1 MIAPQFVHGMRPQG
15 WVEVDAAR
23 LLLVLARFARPAN
36 AATRRF
42 TSLPADPFEL
52 HFASEYYLQKLDFLL
67 RYPAYFVYE
76 LTELH
81 YAGDTSASDGEEVKA
96 TIRRILLDQEP
107 ELQTIPFRK
116 FWRGAYERLDNVEA
130 WWLARRLVYTK
141 FEQRGHAAPPWKH
154 YFLTEEAIAVANK
167 LRSNLKHAAWYA
179 ERIREIH
186 RYMGHLSASD
196 IKARQY
202 RHDRYRQAQI
212 SELIPDLT
220 IEEIRQNF
228 EDVFGESLEVPI
240 GQETNG

>member
-36 AATRRF
+36 AATRRL
-42 TSLPADPFEL
+42 SCLPADPFEL

-81 YAGDTSASDGEEVKA
+81 YAGNESASDGEEVKA
-96 TIRRILLDQEP
+96 TIRRILTDQEP

-141 FEQRGHAAPPWKH
+141 FELRGRAAAWKH
-154 YFLTEEAIAVANK
+154 YFVTKQGVSVASR
-167 LRSNLKHAAWYA
+167 LRTNLEHAAWYA
-179 ERIREIH
+179 NRIDEIY

-196 IKARQY
+196 IKDRQY
-202 RHDRYRQAQI
+202 RHERYRLAQI

-220 IEEIRQNF
+220 VEEIRQNF
-228 EDVFGESLEVPI
+228 QDVFGEPLEVPI
-240 GQETNG
+240 GQETHG

>member
-1 MIAPQFVHGMRPQG
+1 VIAPQFVHGMRPQG

-23 LLLVLARFARPAN
+23 LLLVLDRFARPPD
-36 AATRRF
+36 AATW
-42 TSLPADPFEL
+42 SLSCLPSDPFEL

-81 YAGDTSASDGEEVKA
+81 YAGDESASDAGGVKA
-96 TIRRILLDQEP
+96 TIRRILEDQEP

-116 FWRGAYERLDNVEA
+116 FWRGAYERLDDVEA

-141 FEQRGHAAPPWKH
+141 FELRGQAAPWKH
-154 YFLTEEAIAVANK
+154 YFLTKQGVSVAGR
-167 LRSNLKHAAWYA
+167 LRNNLEHAAWYA
-179 ERIREIH
+179 NRIDEIH

-196 IKARQY
+196 IKTRQY
-202 RHDRYRQAQI
+202 RHERYRLAQI

-220 IEEIRQNF
+220 VEEIKQNF
-228 EDVFGESLEVPI
+228 QDVFGEPLEVPL
-240 GQETNG
+240 GQETHG

>member
-1 MIAPQFVHGMRPQG
+1 MIAPQFVHGTRPQG

-23 LLLVLARFARPAN
+23 LLLILERFGRRPHAN
-36 AATRRF
+36 TRRLPC
-42 TSLPADPFEL
+42 LPAEPFDR

-81 YAGDTSASDGEEVKA
+81 YAGDEAAADAEEIKA
-96 TIRRILLDQEP
+96 TIRRILADDEP

-141 FEQRGHAAPPWKH
+141 FEQRGHAAPWKH
-154 YFLTEEAIAVANK
+154 YFLTEQGIAVANK
-167 LRSNLKHAAWYA
+167 LRVNLDHAAWYA
-179 ERIREIH
+179 ERIGEIH
-186 RYMGHLSASD
+186 RYMGHLSAAD

-202 RHDRYRQAQI
+202 RHDRYRFAQI
-212 SELIPDLT
+212 NELIPDLT
-220 IEEIRQNF
+220 VGEIRQNF
-228 EDVFGESLEVPI
+228 EDVFGEPLEVPI
-240 GQETNG
+240 GQETSG

>member
-15 WVEVDAAR
+15 WIEVDAAR

-36 AATRRF
+36 AATRRLPC
-42 TSLPADPFEL
+42 LPADPFDL

-81 YAGDTSASDGEEVKA
+81 YAGDESASDAEEVKA
-96 TIRRILLDQEP
+96 TIRRILADQEP

-141 FEQRGHAAPPWKH
+141 FELRGQAAPWKH
-154 YFLTEEAIAVANK
+154 YFLTNQGVSVASR
-167 LRSNLKHAAWYA
+167 LRNNLEHAAWYA
-179 ERIREIH
+179 NRIDEIH

-196 IKARQY
+196 IKERQY
-202 RHDRYRQAQI
+202 RHERYRMAQI

-220 IEEIRQNF
+220 VEEIRQNF
-228 EDVFGESLEVPI
+228 QDVFGEPLEVPI
-240 GQETNG
+240 GQETHG

>member
-1 MIAPQFVHGMRPQG
+1 MIAPQFVHGVRPQG

-23 LLLVLARFARPAN
+23 LLLVLARFARPAD
-36 AATRRF
+36 AITRR
-42 TSLPADPFEL
+42 LPCLPSDPFES

-81 YAGDTSASDGEEVKA
+81 YAGDEAASDADEVKA
-96 TIRRILLDQEP
+96 TIRRILTDEEP

-141 FEQRGHAAPPWKH
+141 FEPRGLSAPWKH
-154 YFLTEEAIAVANK
+154 YFLTEQGVAIANQ
-167 LRSNLKHAAWYA
+167 LRDNLDHAAWYA
-179 ERIREIH
+179 ERIGEIH

-202 RHDRYRQAQI
+202 RHERYRRAQI
-212 SELIPDLT
+212 NELIPDLT
-220 IEEIRQNF
+220 VGEIRQNF
-228 EDVFGESLEVPI
+228 EDVFGETLEVPI

>member
-23 LLLVLARFARPAN
+23 LLLVLARFARPAD
-36 AATRRF
+36 AATW
-42 TSLPADPFEL
+42 SLPCLPADPFEL

-81 YAGDTSASDGEEVKA
+81 YAGDDAASDAEEVKA
-96 TIRRILLDQEP
+96 TIRRILEDQEP

-116 FWRGAYERLDNVEA
+116 FWRGAYERLDDVEA
-130 WWLARRLVYTK
+130 WWLSRRLVYTK
-141 FEQRGHAAPPWKH
+141 SAFRGQAARWKH
-154 YFLTEEAIAVANK
+154 YFLTQQGVAIADR
-167 LRSNLKHAAWYA
+167 LRSKLEHAAWYA
-179 ERIREIH
+179 RRIDEIH

-196 IKARQY
+196 IKSRQY
-202 RHDRYRQAQI
+202 RHERYRMAQI

-220 IEEIRQNF
+220 VEEIRQNF
-228 EDVFGESLEVPI
+228 QDVFSEPLEVLI
-240 GQETNG
+240 GQETPR

>member
-1 MIAPQFVHGMRPQG
+1 MIAPQFVHGTRPQG

-23 LLLVLARFARPAN
+23 LLLILARFGRRRDAL
-36 AATRRF
+36 TRRLPC
-42 TSLPADPFEL
+42 LPAEPFVL

-81 YAGDTSASDGEEVKA
+81 YAGDDAAADAVEVKA
-96 TIRRILLDQEP
+96 TIRRILADEEP

-141 FEQRGHAAPPWKH
+141 FEQRGQAAPWKH
-154 YFLTEEAIAVANK
+154 YFLTEQGVAVAGQLRDK
-167 LRSNLKHAAWYA
+167 LHHAAWYA
-179 ERIREIH
+179 DRIGEIH

-220 IEEIRQNF
+220 VGEIRQNF
-228 EDVFGESLEVPI
+228 EDVFGETLEVPI
-240 GQETNG
+240 GQETSG